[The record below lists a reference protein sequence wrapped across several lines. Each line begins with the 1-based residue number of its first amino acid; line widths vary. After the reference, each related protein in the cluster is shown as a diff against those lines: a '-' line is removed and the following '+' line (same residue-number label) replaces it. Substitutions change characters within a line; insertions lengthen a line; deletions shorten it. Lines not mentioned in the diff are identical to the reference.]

1 MEASLGYKLRL
12 LSHKTKQ
19 NPTKSIFSAT
29 LVFRKTNGL
38 LSKYAVR
45 QHWLWP
51 HVLHVSCVSGGWEGG
66 PADLQM
72 TKSNC
77 SVKRLDNPG
86 C

>member
-51 HVLHVSCVSGGWEGG
+51 HEVNSDALLWRSS
-66 PADLQM
+66 
-72 TKSNC
+72 K
-77 SVKRLDNPG
+77 
-86 C
+86 